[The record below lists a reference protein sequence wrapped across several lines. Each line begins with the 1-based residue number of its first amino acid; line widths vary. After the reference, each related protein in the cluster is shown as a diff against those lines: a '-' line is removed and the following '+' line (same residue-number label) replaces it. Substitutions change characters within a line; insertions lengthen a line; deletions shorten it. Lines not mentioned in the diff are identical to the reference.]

1 MCLFISVCHVI
12 IIIFISWKN
21 KNVKFLNSLEP
32 QMQFYLN
39 VPLYHCIL

>member
-1 MCLFISVCHVI
+1 MFVMLLLFSFHE
-12 IIIFISWKN
+12 KN
-21 KNVKFLNSLEP
+21 KNVKLLNSLEP